1 MLGPILKS
9 VAKAAGPSLGRIF
22 VQTAV
27 TTAAAAAVTGAI
39 KAGENIYKHSRQG
52 KYQCDKCGREFRGT
66 AGTDMYCPGC
76 GKRHHL
82 T

>member
-9 VAKAAGPSLGRIF
+9 AAKAAGPSLGRIF
-22 VQTAV
+22 AQTAV
-27 TTAAAAAVTGAI
+27 ATVATAAVTGAI
-39 KAGENIYKHSRQG
+39 KAGEYIYKHSRQG
-52 KYQCDKCGREFRGT
+52 RYQCNKCGREFRGEP
-66 AGTDMYCPGC
+66 GTDMCCPGC